1 MVFLTAFLHF
11 STPLSIMSELSDLTI
26 QVVPREQTG
35 RQACRKL
42 RFAGRIPAVLYGK
55 ECNQSYSLDD
65 REMRILLR
73 KASGTTSLLRL
84 LGEKGE
90 DELVLIKEL
99 QTDPIKN
106 SILHIDFVQV
116 ARGEDL
122 QTKIPLVLS
131 GEAEGVKTQGGIL
144 EVLANEIEVKCRPS
158 NLPTQIDLEISEL
171 ELGGNL
177 QIADLPEL
185 DGVAYVADPKTL
197 IVSCV
202 GSAEGR
208 SSAGEEEGEGEVAEG
223 EESESDSSA
232 EEGGKEGEK
241 AEE

>member
-1 MVFLTAFLHF
+1 
-11 STPLSIMSELSDLTI
+11 MSELSDLTI
-26 QVVPREQTG
+26 NVAPREQTG

-55 ECNQSYSLDD
+55 ELNKSFSIDD

-73 KASGTTSLLRL
+73 QASGTTSLLRL

-116 ARGEDL
+116 NRGEDL

-131 GEAEGVKTQGGIL
+131 GEAEGVKTEGGIL
-144 EVLANEIEVKCRPS
+144 EVLANEVEVRCRPS
-158 NLPTQIDLEISEL
+158 NLPTQLDLDISEL
-171 ELGGNL
+171 LLGENL
-177 QIADLPEL
+177 QIKDLAKIE
-185 DGVAYVADPKTL
+185 GVAFVADEDTVL
-197 IVSCV
+197 VSCV
-202 GSAEGR
+202 GSAGGR
-208 SSAGEEEGEGEVAEG
+208 SDAEDEEGAEEGEGAEGETEDGDAEG
-223 EESESDSSA
+223 EESA
-232 EEGGKEGEK
+232 EEGDGKKEG
-241 AEE
+241 

>member
-1 MVFLTAFLHF
+1 
-11 STPLSIMSELSDLTI
+11 MSELSDLT
-26 QVVPREQTG
+26 VNVAPREQTG

-55 ECNQSYSLDD
+55 DLNKSFSIDD

-73 KASGTTSLLRL
+73 QASGTTSLLRL

-116 ARGEDL
+116 NRGEDL

-131 GEAEGVKTQGGIL
+131 GEAEGVKTEGGIL
-144 EVLANEIEVKCRPS
+144 EVLANEVEVRCRPS
-158 NLPTQIDLEISEL
+158 NLPTQIDLDISEL
-171 ELGGNL
+171 LLGENL
-177 QIADLPEL
+177 QIKDLAKIE
-185 DGVAYVADPKTL
+185 DVAFVADEDSVL
-197 IVSCV
+197 VSCV
-202 GSAEGR
+202 GSAGGR
-208 SSAGEEEGEGEVAEG
+208 SDAEDEEGTEEGAEGETEDGDAEG
-223 EESESDSSA
+223 EESA
-232 EEGGKEGEK
+232 EEDGK